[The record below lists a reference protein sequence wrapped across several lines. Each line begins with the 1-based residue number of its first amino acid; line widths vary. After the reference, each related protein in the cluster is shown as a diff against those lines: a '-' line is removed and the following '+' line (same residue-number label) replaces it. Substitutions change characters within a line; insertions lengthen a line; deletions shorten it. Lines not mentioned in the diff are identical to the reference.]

1 MQHMQRTEI
10 IHARC
15 TAAEKAVLVAFAKRE
30 GCSLT
35 QAVMRLIRRS
45 EGVESKNGAKALT
58 AAAGRPAPGAPVSDA
73 PRNGLNRRGRGRP

>member
-1 MQHMQRTEI
+1 MQYMQRTEI
-10 IHARC
+10 IQARC

-45 EGVESKNGAKALT
+45 EGGESKDGAKALT
-58 AAAGRPAPGAPVSDA
+58 ASAGRPAAEK
-73 PRNGLNRRGRGRP
+73 RHNGSSRRGRGRP